1 MHKKHSDN
9 FKAKVAL
16 EAIKE
21 EKTIAEIASAYQVH
35 ANMVTKWKKQA
46 IENMASVFGNSSS
59 KLQNEEAQNAEILSK
74 IVSRQAIEIEWLKK
88 KVL

>member
-1 MHKKHSDN
+1 MQKKHSDS

-16 EAIKE
+16 EAIKG
-21 EKTIAEIASAYQVH
+21 EKTIAEIASVYQVH
-35 ANMVTKWKKQA
+35 AKMVTKWKKQA

-74 IVSRQAIEIEWLKK
+74 IVSRQAIEIELKK

>member
-1 MHKKHSDN
+1 MNKKHSDS

-16 EAIKE
+16 EAIKG

-46 IENMASVFGNSSS
+46 MDNLAAAFGNSAS
-59 KLQNEEAQNAEILSK
+59 KQQNEEAQKAEILAK
-74 IVSRQAIEIEWLKK
+74 IVSQQAIEIEWLKK